1 MVSLFR
7 LERRLRI
14 AWSLALPLIFAGT
27 ASGEVKERLAGVH
40 IPFIANAGQTDPRVA
55 YYAQTFAGTV
65 FVTRDGRIV
74 YSLPGEKSAASNWRR
89 VPCRTGGPCGRPPP
103 VVVTSSLSGAGSAGW
118 SLTETPVG
126 GKASPMG
133 SQRAYTRV
141 SYFVGNDPSRWRSSL
156 DTFERVS
163 LGEVWPGIR
172 LELRARGKN
181 VEKLFRVEPSGDPS
195 RIRIRVSGGRS
206 LRINAEGALVM
217 ETNLGDVT
225 FTPPLAF
232 QEWQGVRHPVQVAYR
247 QLRH

>member
-1 MVSLFR
+1 
-7 LERRLRI
+7 
-14 AWSLALPLIFAGT
+14 
-27 ASGEVKERLAGVH
+27 
-40 IPFIANAGQTDPRVA
+40 
-55 YYAQTFAGTV
+55 
-65 FVTRDGRIV
+65 
-74 YSLPGEKSAASNWRR
+74 

-247 QLRH
+247 LRGKEYGFRLGDHDPALPVLIDPLVQATYLGGTADDFGRALAIHPTSGDVYVAGDTASTDFPGTTG